1 MLSHG
6 FLENSINKKF
16 VNNILEQITKEYSS
30 DILQGKTYFDNIHI
44 KIPLV
49 KNLINKKIEKKIKLL
64 LKNQS
69 ISLEQVELH
78 ILLKNGSPIP
88 HHQDN
93 FYHCISPEDSLK
105 ILIPLQPLNKL
116 SGALG
121 FMNCNH
127 TFETLNHIASSIKNF
142 SAFIEDK
149 DFKGLKYDYT
159 FYDYKTGDS
168 SYHFVSS
175 VHYSDGNKTNKDSY
189 FLVFRFQSS
198 RAKTSQK
205 DQKKYEFIRK
215 LHLSKL
221 DK

>member
-6 FLENSINKKF
+6 FLENSINKKS
-16 VNNILEQITKEYSS
+16 VKNITAKISKEYSS
-30 DILQGKTYFDNIHI
+30 EISQGKTYFNNVSA

-49 KNLINKKIEKKIKLL
+49 KNLISKKIDSKIKLL
-64 LKNQS
+64 LETQF
-69 ISLEQVELH
+69 ITLEQVELH
-78 ILLKNGSPIP
+78 ILLKNGNPIP

-127 TFETLNHIASSIKNF
+127 KYKTLNHNASSIKNF
-142 SAFIEDK
+142 SAYIKEK
-149 DFKGLKYDYT
+149 DFKDLKYDYT
-159 FYDYKTGDS
+159 FYDYKVGDC

-175 VHYSDGNKTNKDSY
+175 LHYSDGNKTNKDSY

-198 RAKTSQK
+198 SAKKSQK
-205 DQKKYEFIRK
+205 DQKKYDLVRAI
-215 LHLSKL
+215 HLSKIN
-221 DK
+221 K